1 MVKCSR
7 TRLNSSPGAELE
19 GGASTSYSILL
30 STGSVSLGNQGE
42 VVMEQQELMRGLR
55 FMLLPYWK
63 LGGKQ
68 EKGQN
73 ACDAH
78 SEQSHL

>member
-1 MVKCSR
+1 M
-7 TRLNSSPGAELE
+7 E

-42 VVMEQQELMRGLR
+42 GVMEQQELMRGLR
-55 FMLLPYWK
+55 FMLLPCWK
-63 LGGKQ
+63 LGGEQ

-78 SEQSHL
+78 